1 MRQGAGPLHPSWP
14 GVGGGQARP
23 PLLPCHWGGCP
34 RPPPRCCP
42 GRQSRLPGRPRC
54 APSAPACPPA
64 RMRTRP
70 GAFRNPARARR
81 WHALPSARPA
91 SGTCHVPDCGTR
103 CARAHPAS
111 GTPTASAGLAP
122 PDSPPAAVAAKP
134 SGPLAADRGRYSVSI
149 CIWPSTLMSRPDS
162 CSGSCLLR
170 LLESRS
176 FALSSSRSAF
186 IFS

>member
-14 GVGGGQARP
+14 GVGGGQARL
-23 PLLPCHWGGCP
+23 PLLPCHWGGSP

-64 RMRTRP
+64 WMRPCHARP
-70 GAFRNPARARR
+70 HSSACAALARLALRTSGIRHAPRAGLPPVLRAGSSGVRHAMALAGRAFARLPAPALA
-81 WHALPSARPA
+81 ALPA
-91 SGTCHVPDCGTR
+91 
-103 CARAHPAS
+103 
-111 GTPTASAGLAP
+111 
-122 PDSPPAAVAAKP
+122 
-134 SGPLAADRGRYSVSI
+134 GPLAADRGRYSASI

-162 CSGSCLLR
+162 CAGSCLLR
-170 LLESRS
+170 FLVSRS